1 MKIGKKQRAYT
12 RLYKASFQVLDSVCS
27 VLPIPKHWTWHKV
40 YNVTQFD
47 RTWGRGTAS
56 WEAFSC
62 LMSWGQYPNAD
73 LIDSKVLMVSTV
85 VYVCIARS
93 KSQTKMIGL
102 CDVLGFCN
110 VLPSIESSMIW
121 MLISISHRCWKRV
134 AGVSMGKL
142 LQHPNLRHMAD
153 PATWVRA
160 WPRIWSNQTP
170 FVELRFFMGFIQKKI
185 HMIH

>member
-1 MKIGKKQRAYT
+1 MCVLLEANP
-12 RLYKASFQVLDSVCS
+12 RLRWLVSVMF
-27 VLPIPKHWTWHKV
+27 W
-40 YNVTQFD
+40 D
-47 RTWGRGTAS
+47 
-56 WEAFSC
+56 
-62 LMSWGQYPNAD
+62 
-73 LIDSKVLMVSTV
+73 
-85 VYVCIARS
+85 
-93 KSQTKMIGL
+93 
-102 CDVLGFCN
+102 CN

-170 FVELRFFMGFIQKKI
+170 FVKLRFLMGFIKKKSTWSINHHKSNELVLRRQQHRCARSTCLWSSNASGPVWLGPWPKSVAQKGRVLWFPHVSHTGRKRRKRR
-185 HMIH
+185 HT